1 MNSGVF
7 WGHFDTHIYPFIYRK
22 VAPGQSWT
30 NRKQPADHHVTGH
43 FRKKS
48 IIFRDMRT
56 QGERN
61 AEVRLSISCPSAEET
76 ESQIYLLK
84 KTDLSFRNVHV
95 LERPKRN

>member
-1 MNSGVF
+1 MSLGNDRWTVPQIPTKVP
-7 WGHFDTHIYPFIYRK
+7 DQVRPF
-22 VAPGQSWT
+22 P
-30 NRKQPADHHVTGH
+30 
-43 FRKKS
+43 KKP

-56 QGERN
+56 QGEHN